1 MSSTPPRP
9 PIRVV
14 TVTVSDTRTRA
25 TDESGRILDELLR
38 QASIDVKRHV
48 IVKDEPDFI
57 QELVRSIAD
66 DNESDAIILSG
77 GTGIARRDTTHEA
90 LEAVFEKRMDG
101 FGEAFRRLS
110 WEEIG
115 PRAILSR
122 ATAGVVNGCIVFS
135 LPGSVGAVQL
145 GVSQLILPML
155 AHAIDLIQGRTGHDP
170 RHDRP
175 TWSR

>member
-25 TDESGRILDELLR
+25 TDESGRVLDELLR

-77 GTGIARRDTTHEA
+77 GTGIAKRDTTHEA
-90 LEAVFEKRMDG
+90 LEAVFEKRLDG
-101 FGEAFRRLS
+101 FG
-110 WEEIG
+110 
-115 PRAILSR
+115 
-122 ATAGVVNGCIVFS
+122 
-135 LPGSVGAVQL
+135 
-145 GVSQLILPML
+145 
-155 AHAIDLIQGRTGHDP
+155 D
-170 RHDRP
+170 
-175 TWSR
+175 